1 MPAKI
6 IVVEDEAPLAEL
18 LKYNLQSEGY
28 DVVHAADGEDAELLL
43 SEQSFD
49 LAILDWMIP
58 KISGIEL
65 CRRVRNRTE
74 TQSLPI
80 ILLTARG
87 EETDRVRGLTTGADD
102 YVTKPFS
109 VQELMARIKAL
120 LRRTAPER
128 MSDILISGEI
138 TMDRSAH
145 KVTRGSREVRLGPT
159 EYKMLEVFMES
170 QRRVLSRSQLLDR
183 VWGQS
188 SEVDERT
195 VDVHIGRLRKSLI
208 RGNDSDPIRTVR
220 GAGYVFDGRE
230 AEAPPDAP
238 ARSRDSLRTA
248 GSMRRSS
255 PSQCRHVPR
264 ACVASTSTNLVYC
277 PWQKS

>member
-28 DVVHAADGEDAELLL
+28 DVVQAADGEEAELLL

-49 LAILDWMIP
+49 LAVLDWMIP

-65 CRRVRNRTE
+65 CRRLRNRAD

-87 EETDRVRGLTTGADD
+87 EEADRVRGLTTGADD

-109 VQELMARIKAL
+109 VQELMARVKAL
-120 LRRTAPER
+120 LRRASPER
-128 MSDILISGEI
+128 MSDILVSGEI
-138 TMDRSAH
+138 AMDRGAH
-145 KVTRGSREVRLGPT
+145 KVTRGVREVRLGPT
-159 EYKMLEVFMES
+159 EYRMLEVFMES
-170 QRRVLSRSQLLDR
+170 PRRVLSRSQLLDR

-208 RGNDSDPIRTVR
+208 RGNESDPIRTVR

-230 AEAPPDAP
+230 AEAPA
-238 ARSRDSLRTA
+238 
-248 GSMRRSS
+248 
-255 PSQCRHVPR
+255 Q
-264 ACVASTSTNLVYC
+264 
-277 PWQKS
+277 

>member
-1 MPAKI
+1 MAAKI
-6 IVVEDEAPLAEL
+6 IVVEDEVPLVEL

-28 DVVHAADGEDAELLL
+28 EVVHAADGEEAELLL
-43 SEQSFD
+43 AEESFD

-65 CRRVRNRTE
+65 CRRLRNRSE
-74 TQSLPI
+74 TQNLPV

-87 EETDRVRGLTTGADD
+87 EEADRIRGLTTGADD

-120 LRRTAPER
+120 LRRVAPER
-128 MSDILISGEI
+128 MSDVLVSGEI
-138 TMDRSAH
+138 TMDRGAH
-145 KVTRGSREVRLGPT
+145 KVTRGVREVRLGPT
-159 EYKMLEVFMES
+159 EYRMLEVFMES
-170 QRRVLSRSQLLDR
+170 PRRVLSRSQLLDR

-208 RGNDSDPIRTVR
+208 RGNENDPIRTVR

-230 AEAPPDAP
+230 AAVE
-238 ARSRDSLRTA
+238 
-248 GSMRRSS
+248 
-255 PSQCRHVPR
+255 V
-264 ACVASTSTNLVYC
+264 
-277 PWQKS
+277 K

>member
-1 MPAKI
+1 MAAKI
-6 IVVEDEAPLAEL
+6 IVVEDEAPLVEL

-28 DVVHAADGEDAELLL
+28 DVVHAADGEEAELLL
-43 SEQSFD
+43 AEQTYD

-65 CRRVRNRTE
+65 CRRLRNRTE
-74 TQSLPI
+74 TQNLPI

-87 EETDRVRGLTTGADD
+87 EEADRIRGLTTGADD

-109 VQELMARIKAL
+109 VQELMARVKAL
-120 LRRTAPER
+120 LRRSAPER
-128 MSDILISGEI
+128 MSDILVSGEI
-138 TMDRSAH
+138 VMDRGAH
-145 KVTRGSREVRLGPT
+145 KVTRGAREVRLGPT
-159 EYKMLEVFMES
+159 EYRMLEVFMES
-170 QRRVLSRSQLLDR
+170 PRRVLSRNQLLDR

-208 RGNDSDPIRTVR
+208 RGNESDPIRTVR

-230 AEAPPDAP
+230 AEASA
-238 ARSRDSLRTA
+238 
-248 GSMRRSS
+248 
-255 PSQCRHVPR
+255 
-264 ACVASTSTNLVYC
+264 
-277 PWQKS
+277 

>member
-1 MPAKI
+1 MAAKI
-6 IVVEDEAPLAEL
+6 IVVEDEVPLVEL

-28 DVVHAADGEDAELLL
+28 EVVHAADGEEAELLL
-43 SEQSFD
+43 AEESFD

-65 CRRVRNRTE
+65 CRRLRNRSE
-74 TQSLPI
+74 TQNLPI

-87 EETDRVRGLTTGADD
+87 EEADRIRGLTTGADD

-120 LRRTAPER
+120 LRRVAPER
-128 MSDILISGEI
+128 MSDILVSGEI
-138 TMDRSAH
+138 TMDRGAH
-145 KVTRGSREVRLGPT
+145 KVMRGIREVRLGPT
-159 EYKMLEVFMES
+159 EYRMLEVFMES
-170 QRRVLSRSQLLDR
+170 PRRVLSRSQLLDR

-208 RGNDSDPIRTVR
+208 RGNESDPIRTVR

-230 AEAPPDAP
+230 AEASA
-238 ARSRDSLRTA
+238 T
-248 GSMRRSS
+248 
-255 PSQCRHVPR
+255 
-264 ACVASTSTNLVYC
+264 
-277 PWQKS
+277 

>member
-230 AEAPPDAP
+230 AEAQA
-238 ARSRDSLRTA
+238 
-248 GSMRRSS
+248 
-255 PSQCRHVPR
+255 
-264 ACVASTSTNLVYC
+264 
-277 PWQKS
+277 

>member
-1 MPAKI
+1 
-6 IVVEDEAPLAEL
+6 
-18 LKYNLQSEGY
+18 
-28 DVVHAADGEDAELLL
+28 L

-230 AEAPPDAP
+230 AEAPA
-238 ARSRDSLRTA
+238 
-248 GSMRRSS
+248 
-255 PSQCRHVPR
+255 
-264 ACVASTSTNLVYC
+264 
-277 PWQKS
+277 

>member
-6 IVVEDEAPLAEL
+6 IVVEDELPLAEL
-18 LKYNLQSEGY
+18 LRYNLRADGY
-28 DVVHAADGEDAELLL
+28 DVVHAADGEEAELLI

-58 KISGIEL
+58 KVSGIEL
-65 CRRVRNRTE
+65 CRRLRNRGE
-74 TQSLPI
+74 TQNLPI

-128 MSDILISGEI
+128 LSDILVSGGI
-138 TMDRSAH
+138 MMDRGAH
-145 KVTRGSREVRLGPT
+145 RVTRGSREIRLGPT
-159 EYKMLEVFMES
+159 EYRMLEVFMES
-170 QRRVLSRSQLLDR
+170 PRRVLSRNQLLDR

-195 VDVHIGRLRKSLI
+195 VDVHVGRLRKSLI
-208 RGNDSDPIRTVR
+208 RGNEIDPIRTVR
-220 GAGYVFDGRE
+220 GAGYVFDGRAEVE
-230 AEAPPDAP
+230 AG
-238 ARSRDSLRTA
+238 A
-248 GSMRRSS
+248 G
-255 PSQCRHVPR
+255 P
-264 ACVASTSTNLVYC
+264 
-277 PWQKS
+277 

>member
-1 MPAKI
+1 MAAKI
-6 IVVEDEAPLAEL
+6 IVVEDEAPLVEL

-28 DVVHAADGEDAELLL
+28 DVVHAADGEEAELLL
-43 SEQSFD
+43 AEQTYD

-65 CRRVRNRTE
+65 CRRLRNRTE
-74 TQSLPI
+74 TQNLPI

-120 LRRTAPER
+120 LRRAAPER
-128 MSDILISGEI
+128 MSDILVSGEI
-138 TMDRSAH
+138 VMDRGAH
-145 KVTRGSREVRLGPT
+145 KVTRGAREVRLGPT
-159 EYKMLEVFMES
+159 EYRMLEVFMES
-170 QRRVLSRSQLLDR
+170 PRRVLSRNQLLDR

-208 RGNDSDPIRTVR
+208 RGNESDPIRTVR

-230 AEAPPDAP
+230 AEASA
-238 ARSRDSLRTA
+238 
-248 GSMRRSS
+248 
-255 PSQCRHVPR
+255 
-264 ACVASTSTNLVYC
+264 
-277 PWQKS
+277 

>member
-1 MPAKI
+1 MAAKI
-6 IVVEDEAPLAEL
+6 IVVEDEAPLVEL

-28 DVVHAADGEDAELLL
+28 DVVHAADGEEAELLL
-43 SEQSFD
+43 AEQTYD

-65 CRRVRNRTE
+65 CRRLRNRTE
-74 TQSLPI
+74 TQNLPI

-120 LRRTAPER
+120 LRRAAPER
-128 MSDILISGEI
+128 MSDILVSGEI
-138 TMDRSAH
+138 TMDRGAH
-145 KVTRGSREVRLGPT
+145 KVTRGVREVRLGPT
-159 EYKMLEVFMES
+159 EYRMLEVFMES
-170 QRRVLSRSQLLDR
+170 PRRVLSRSQLLDR

-208 RGNDSDPIRTVR
+208 RCNESDPIRTVR

-230 AEAPPDAP
+230 AEASA
-238 ARSRDSLRTA
+238 
-248 GSMRRSS
+248 
-255 PSQCRHVPR
+255 
-264 ACVASTSTNLVYC
+264 
-277 PWQKS
+277 

>member
-1 MPAKI
+1 MTAKI

-43 SEQSFD
+43 SEQNFD

-65 CRRVRNRTE
+65 CRRLRNRSE

-120 LRRTAPER
+120 LRRAAPER
-128 MSDILISGEI
+128 MSDILVSGEI
-138 TMDRSAH
+138 TMDRGAH

-159 EYKMLEVFMES
+159 EYRMLEVFMES
-170 QRRVLSRSQLLDR
+170 PRRVLSRSQLLDR

-208 RGNDSDPIRTVR
+208 RGNESDPIRTVR

-230 AEAPPDAP
+230 AEAQA
-238 ARSRDSLRTA
+238 
-248 GSMRRSS
+248 
-255 PSQCRHVPR
+255 
-264 ACVASTSTNLVYC
+264 
-277 PWQKS
+277 

>member
-208 RGNDSDPIRTVR
+208 RGIDSDPIRTVR

-230 AEAPPDAP
+230 AEAPA
-238 ARSRDSLRTA
+238 
-248 GSMRRSS
+248 
-255 PSQCRHVPR
+255 
-264 ACVASTSTNLVYC
+264 
-277 PWQKS
+277 

>member
-1 MPAKI
+1 MTAKI

-65 CRRVRNRTE
+65 CRRLRNRSE

-109 VQELMARIKAL
+109 LAELRSRVRAVLRRAQRPPGAAGVEDVL
-120 LRRTAPER
+120 EAEGVRLDAARRTAER
-128 MSDILISGEI
+128 EGEPVQLTYVEFEIL
-138 TMDRSAH
+138 RSLM
-145 KVTRGSREVRLGPT
+145 RSPG
-159 EYKMLEVFMES
+159 
-170 QRRVLSRSQLLDR
+170 RVLSRRALLES
-183 VWGQS
+183 VWDSADYREQ
-188 SEVDERT
+188 RT
-195 VDVHIGRLRKSLI
+195 VDVHIRHLREKLEHDPSTPRL
-208 RGNDSDPIRTVR
+208 IRTVR
-220 GAGYVFDGRE
+220 GVGYRFG
-230 AEAPPDAP
+230 A
-238 ARSRDSLRTA
+238 
-248 GSMRRSS
+248 
-255 PSQCRHVPR
+255 
-264 ACVASTSTNLVYC
+264 
-277 PWQKS
+277 